1 MHSAPRPS
9 LRPVLL
15 AGLLLWLAPR
25 AARAENSLSYKYQS
39 YREADG
45 RINVETSG
53 AVVDQDLGTEMHLK
67 LEGVMDAITGAT
79 PSGVPAAP
87 GSSQVD
93 LSELHPERRKSWN
106 ADFSRQFPGVNVA
119 LGVGNSRE
127 SDYVSNGWSVNTL
140 TDFNQKNTTLLV
152 GLAGTDDKVKVF
164 FQRTRAHKHSNDLIV
179 GVTQLIDP
187 LTAVSANVT
196 WGRADGY
203 LGDPYRLVQRDV
215 EIFPGVVLPL
225 TYGESRPQRREKLIG
240 LLGLNRTFQEL
251 HGALDGTYRFY
262 RDTFG
267 TTAHTVDLAWFQHLG
282 EKVIL
287 RPGLRL
293 YSQSA
298 ARFYYYDLNKSK
310 VNPVQGPPPVLGPY
324 YSSDYRLSELQSF
337 NYGLKVI
344 WKTTDRLELDAALE
358 QYDMRGVDGVTPQSA
373 YPRAR
378 IVTLGAKFSW

>member
-1 MHSAPRPS
+1 MQSASRQS
-9 LRPVLL
+9 LRSVLL
-15 AGLLLWLAPR
+15 ASLLLWLAPR

-53 AVVDQDLGTEMHLK
+53 AVVEQDLGTEMHLK

-106 ADFSRQFPGVNVA
+106 ADFSRQFPGTNFA

-152 GLAGTDDKVKVF
+152 GLAGTDDKIKVF

-187 LTAVSANVT
+187 LTSVSANVT
-196 WGRADGY
+196 WGRSDGY

-225 TYGESRPQRREKLIG
+225 TFGENRPQRRE
-240 LLGLNRTFQEL
+240 N
-251 HGALDGTYRFY
+251 
-262 RDTFG
+262 
-267 TTAHTVDLAWFQHLG
+267 
-282 EKVIL
+282 
-287 RPGLRL
+287 
-293 YSQSA
+293 
-298 ARFYYYDLNKSK
+298 
-310 VNPVQGPPPVLGPY
+310 
-324 YSSDYRLSELQSF
+324 
-337 NYGLKVI
+337 
-344 WKTTDRLELDAALE
+344 
-358 QYDMRGVDGVTPQSA
+358 
-373 YPRAR
+373 
-378 IVTLGAKFSW
+378 